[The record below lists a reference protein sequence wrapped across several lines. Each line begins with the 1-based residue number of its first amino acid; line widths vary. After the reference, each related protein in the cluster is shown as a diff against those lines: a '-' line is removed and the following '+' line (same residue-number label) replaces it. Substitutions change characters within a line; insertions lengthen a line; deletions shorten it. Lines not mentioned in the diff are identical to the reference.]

1 MGCPRW
7 TQKVGAVTESKRHR
21 LHPITMSDFVVAD
34 ITDAM
39 LDGLISGFP
48 NTYATKVGKT
58 SDKAYKSCFGAFMSM
73 HCSSLSFVRLCI
85 RCRKS
90 RK

>member
-1 MGCPRW
+1 MVTGHNCF
-7 TQKVGAVTESKRHR
+7 GAV

-58 SDKAYKSCFGAFMSM
+58 SDKAYK
-73 HCSSLSFVRLCI
+73 
-85 RCRKS
+85 RCLLA
-90 RK
+90 

>member
-1 MGCPRW
+1 MRG
-7 TQKVGAVTESKRHR
+7 VTESKRHR

-73 HCSSLSFVRLCI
+73 HCLSLSLGRLWACW
-85 RCRKS
+85 RKS
-90 RK
+90 RM